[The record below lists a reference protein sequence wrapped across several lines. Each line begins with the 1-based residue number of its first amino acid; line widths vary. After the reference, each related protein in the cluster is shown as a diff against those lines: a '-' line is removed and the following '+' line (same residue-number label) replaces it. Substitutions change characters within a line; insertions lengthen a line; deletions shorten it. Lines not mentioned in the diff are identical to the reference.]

1 LTIQRTLAVL
11 VVVDLLGACHRV
23 PRDGSASA
31 SSGVA
36 DKPGPRLKLALPRY
50 ELGPVV
56 QDESVRRSVVVSN
69 AGTQPLEIGEI
80 DGSRFCS
87 GKMATPTVA
96 PGASAELEVTCRS
109 DLYGPLK
116 EHLVIHSND
125 PAAERFPVELVA
137 NVTPLLAFDA
147 ALVDL
152 QMPFGEERS
161 QEVHLVGTLLD
172 KAGVRLK
179 PSGVVED
186 TGVDPLP
193 PPKTGPIRGFRI
205 HCKGRKPGMHTGN
218 LIVSTGLEHPKEIA
232 MPYSCK
238 VAGTLEVSPTNPYF
252 NLKIRGPK
260 LVIIEVRSSQ
270 PDFEVRGARVL
281 EGPFAASVDGPLADN
296 KFRVQ
301 VTVLEERLTAGER
314 GSQGKL
320 LVLSNDRTEPE
331 KEIPLFAF
339 GKLNSAPA
347 ETPEPGQ

>member
-1 LTIQRTLAVL
+1 MIERTLALL

-23 PRDGSASA
+23 PRNGNAA
-31 SSGVA
+31 APGGVA
-36 DKPGPRLKLALPRY
+36 DNAGPHLKLALPRY

-56 QDESVRRSVVVSN
+56 QDESVRREVAVSN
-69 AGTQPLEIGEI
+69 TGTQPLEIGEI

-87 GKMATPTVA
+87 GEIATPTIA
-96 PGASAELEVTCRS
+96 PGASAELAVTCRS

-125 PAAERFPVELVA
+125 PAVDRFPVELVA

-152 QMPFGEERS
+152 HMPFGEERS
-161 QEVHLVGTLLD
+161 QDVHLVGTLLD
-172 KAGVRLK
+172 KAGIRLK
-179 PSGVVED
+179 PSAVVED

-193 PPKTGPIRGFRI
+193 SKTGPIRGFRI
-205 HCKGRKPGMHTGN
+205 CCKGRKPGMHTGN

-260 LVIIEVRSSQ
+260 VVNIEVSSSQ
-270 PDFEVRGARVL
+270 PGFEVRGARVL
-281 EGPFAASVDGPLADN
+281 EGPFVASVDGPLADN

-301 VTVLEERLTAGER
+301 VTVIEERLTAGER

-331 KEIPLFAF
+331 KKIPLFAF

-347 ETPEPGQ
+347 EMPEPGQ

>member
-1 LTIQRTLAVL
+1 LTIKRTLALL
-11 VVVDLLGACHRV
+11 VVADFLGACHRV
-23 PRDGSASA
+23 PRDGNPSAPSA
-31 SSGVA
+31 
-36 DKPGPRLKLALPRY
+36 PHLKLALPRY

-56 QDESVRRSVVVSN
+56 QNESVRRGVVVSN
-69 AGTQPLEIGEI
+69 AGTQPLDIGEI

-87 GKMATPTVA
+87 GKMTTPTIA
-96 PGASAELEVTCRS
+96 PGATAELEVTCRS

-125 PAAERFPVELVA
+125 PTAERFPVELVA

-152 QMPFGEERS
+152 QMPFGEERF
-161 QEVHLVGTLLD
+161 QDVHLVGTLLD
-172 KAGVRLK
+172 KAGIRLK
-179 PSGVVED
+179 PPGFAADTSVE
-186 TGVDPLP
+186 PLP
-193 PPKTGPIRGFRI
+193 AKTGPIRGFRI
-205 HCKGRKPGMHTGN
+205 HCKARKPGTHAGN

-260 LVIIEVRSSQ
+260 VVNIEVSSSQ
-270 PDFEVRGARVL
+270 PGFEVRGARVL
-281 EGPFAASVDGPLADN
+281 EGPFATSVDGPRADN

-301 VTVLEERLTAGER
+301 VTVLEERLPVGDR
-314 GSQGKL
+314 GVQGKL
-320 LVLSNDRTEPE
+320 IILSNDRTEPE
-331 KEIPLFAF
+331 KEIPLFAL

-347 ETPEPGQ
+347 EAPEPGQ